1 MLESAK
7 EVLVYLETGAGTENN
22 GKFIPSGDLELN
34 NLVMT
39 DGEVD
44 YTIYV
49 PKSGKKA
56 TGKRHVHGGT
66 ITFALPKAKEGIVVF
81 FTK

>member
-1 MLESAK
+1 LAK
-7 EVLVYLETGAGTENN
+7 VLTTTRGFIETVNWNVKRA
-22 GKFIPSGDLELN
+22 
-34 NLVMT
+34 
-39 DGEVD
+39 
-44 YTIYV
+44 

-66 ITFALPKAKEGIVVF
+66 ITFALPKAEEEIVVF